1 MNEDN
6 NKKDI
11 EALAREMKREYFRKW
26 RAANKD
32 KVKENNRR
40 YWEKKA
46 LKKRRQNNGY
56 SPHENDSGVCNNAQ
70 GA

>member
-11 EALAREMKREYFRKW
+11 EALVREMKREYLRKW

-46 LKKRRQNNGY
+46 LEKMKGETKR
-56 SPHENDSGVCNNAQ
+56 
-70 GA
+70 

>member
-1 MNEDN
+1 MNEGN

-11 EALAREMKREYFRKW
+11 EALTREMKREYHRKW

-46 LKKRRQNNGY
+46 LEKMKGETKR
-56 SPHENDSGVCNNAQ
+56 
-70 GA
+70 